1 MRNTLEQKA
10 SFKNPNRATCI
21 NLILANSSRSF
32 QDTCT
37 VESGFSDFHKFFDI
51 VLKLYFPKQKPYI
64 QNFRD
69 YKILQID
76 LFILELDF
84 ETPKHDVCNL
94 EFEHFLTFL
103 LNF

>member
-1 MRNTLEQKA
+1 M
-10 SFKNPNRATCI
+10 
-21 NLILANSSRSF
+21 ANSSGSF
-32 QDTCT
+32 QGTCI
-37 VESGFSDFHKFFDI
+37 VESGFSDFHKFFDV

-69 YKILQID
+69 YKRFQID

-84 ETPKHDVCNL
+84 ETPKHDVYNL